1 MDFSAINLK
10 GRNAIV
16 TGGSKGIGY
25 GMALG
30 LATMGAN
37 IVVVSRNLQEGQAAA
52 KDCEAKGVKA
62 HAISCDVTNSA
73 AVTGMVA
80 EAATKRPRR
89 GRRTV
94 ADLPASPAVADLPAA
109 QPAADPHVPPAL
121 PADDG
126 GSRGQ

>member
-1 MDFSAINLK
+1 MRAVARQALTIVPVLGWAIK
-10 GRNAIV
+10 GGV
-16 TGGSKGIGY
+16 GYTGT
-25 GMALG
+25 
-30 LATMGAN
+30 LAMG
-37 IVVVSRNLQEGQAAA
+37 
-52 KDCEAKGVKA
+52 K
-62 HAISCDVTNSA
+62 A
-73 AVTGMVA
+73 AVQYFEDGNDLGQVLANFRGMVA